1 MKNLTP
7 GQSLALLILVG
18 IAVSGW
24 FYGVYWKRVASGSL
38 FSPDEKVLIQ
48 LQDQISV
55 LHDQN
60 AAMHDKIRELTPED
74 GEQLA
79 QPVP

>member
-7 GQSLALLILVG
+7 VQSLILLVLAG

-48 LQDQISV
+48 LQDQISA

-60 AAMHDKIRELTPED
+60 ARLQEKIAELTPAPE
-74 GEQLA
+74 E
-79 QPVP
+79 

>member
-7 GQSLALLILVG
+7 VQSLVLLVLVG

-48 LQDQISV
+48 LQDQISA

-60 AAMHDKIRELTPED
+60 ARLHDKIKELTPAED
-74 GEQLA
+74 N
-79 QPVP
+79 

>member
-7 GQSLALLILVG
+7 VQSLLLLILVG
-18 IAVSGW
+18 IAASGW

-48 LQDQISV
+48 LQDQISA
-55 LHDQN
+55 LHEQN
-60 AAMHDKIRELTPED
+60 AELQNKIKELSSA
-74 GEQLA
+74 A
-79 QPVP
+79 QD

>member
-7 GQSLALLILVG
+7 GQSLVLLILIG

-48 LQDQISV
+48 LQDQISA

-60 AAMHDKIRELTPED
+60 AGLQEKIKELTPAEA
-74 GEQLA
+74 E
-79 QPVP
+79 

>member
-7 GQSLALLILVG
+7 VQSLILLILIG

-38 FSPDEKVLIQ
+38 FSPAEKVLIQ
-48 LQDQISV
+48 LQDQISA

-60 AAMHDKIRELTPED
+60 AVLHDKIKELTSAEV
-74 GEQLA
+74 E
-79 QPVP
+79 